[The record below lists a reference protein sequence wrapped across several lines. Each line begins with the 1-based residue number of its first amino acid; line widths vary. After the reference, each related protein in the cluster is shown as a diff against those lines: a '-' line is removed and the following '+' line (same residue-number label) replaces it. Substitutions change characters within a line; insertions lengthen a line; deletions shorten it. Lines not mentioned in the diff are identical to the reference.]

1 VTQQQI
7 VRLAVPGGALTVRGS
22 AATDRGAVRR
32 VNEDSFF
39 ARLPIFLVADGM
51 GGHQFGDRASQT
63 VVATF
68 SELFPDAVPAEQD
81 AVLEAIEASNE
92 AVLGLVDAGQAPG
105 SLAGTTLT
113 GVALVTEPEDPS
125 GSLRWMVFNV
135 GDSRVYGW
143 DGSALAQLT
152 VDHSAVQQL
161 VDLGLITRA
170 QAAVHHERNL
180 ITRAVGA
187 DGDVNADAWLLPVD
201 GRQLFLA
208 CSDGLIKELGDD
220 SIAAIVGEHAG
231 RDVESLA
238 QRLVATAVDAGGSDN
253 VTVVVIETLFES
265 ALVDPGARR

>member
-1 VTQQQI
+1 MTHSPTA
-7 VRLAVPGGALTVRGS
+7 RLAVPGGTLTVRGS

-32 VNEDSFF
+32 VNEDSYF

-68 SELFPDAVPAEQD
+68 AELFSAPEPVAQE
-81 AVLEAIEASNE
+81 AVLEAIEASND
-92 AVLGLVDAGQAPG
+92 AVLALVEPGSAPG
-105 SLAGTTLT
+105 TLAGTTLT

-125 GSLRWMVFNV
+125 GALRWMVFNV
-135 GDSRVYGW
+135 GDSRVYSW
-143 DGSALAQLT
+143 DGAALAQLT

-161 VDLGLITRA
+161 VDLGLITQA
-170 QAAVHHERNL
+170 QAAVHPERNL

-187 DGDVNADAWLLPVD
+187 DVDVAADAWLLPVD

-208 CSDGLIKELGDD
+208 CSDGLVKEVGDET
-220 SIAAIVGEHAG
+220 IAAIVEQHAG

-238 QRLVATAVDAGGSDN
+238 QHLVATAVDAGGSDN
-253 VTVVVIETLFES
+253 VTVVVIETLLEP
-265 ALVDPGARR
+265 APVEPAARG

>member
-1 VTQQQI
+1 VTQQQT

-68 SELFPDAVPAEQD
+68 SEFFPDAVPAEQD
-81 AVLEAIEASNE
+81 IVLEAIEASNE
-92 AVLGLVDAGQAPG
+92 AVLGLVDPAEAPG

-125 GSLRWMVFNV
+125 GALRWMVFNV
-135 GDSRVYGW
+135 GDSRVYSW
-143 DGSALAQLT
+143 DGVALAQLT

-161 VDLGLITRA
+161 VELGLITQA
-170 QAAVHHERNL
+170 QAAVHPERNL

-187 DGDVNADAWLLPVD
+187 DADVDADAWLLPVD

-208 CSDGLIKELGDD
+208 CSDGLVKELGDD
-220 SIAAIVGEHAG
+220 SIAAIVQEHAG
-231 RDVESLA
+231 QNVESLA

-253 VTVVVIETLFES
+253 VTVVVIETVFEP
-265 ALVDPGARR
+265 ALVDPTARR

>member
-1 VTQQQI
+1 MTHSPTA
-7 VRLAVPGGALTVRGS
+7 RLTVPGGTLTVRGS

-68 SELFPDAVPAEQD
+68 GELFPSPVPVAQE
-81 AVLEAIEASNE
+81 AVLEAIEASND
-92 AVLGLVDAGQAPG
+92 AVLALVGPGSAPG
-105 SLAGTTLT
+105 TLAGTTLT

-125 GSLRWMVFNV
+125 GALRWMVFNV
-135 GDSRVYGW
+135 GDSRVYSW
-143 DGSALAQLT
+143 DGAALAQLT

-161 VDLGLITRA
+161 VDLGLITQA
-170 QAAVHHERNL
+170 QAAVHPERNL

-187 DGDVNADAWLLPVD
+187 DADVAADAWLLPVD

-208 CSDGLIKELGDD
+208 CSDGLVKEVGDET
-220 SIAAIVGEHAG
+220 IAAIVQEHAG
-231 RDVESLA
+231 HDVESLA
-238 QRLVATAVDAGGSDN
+238 ERLVATAVDAGGSDN
-253 VTVVVIETLFES
+253 VTVVVIETLLEP
-265 ALVDPGARR
+265 ALVKPAARG

>member
-1 VTQQQI
+1 VNQQPT
-7 VRLAVPGGALTVRGS
+7 VRLAVPGGVLTVRGS

-51 GGHQFGDRASQT
+51 GGHQLGDRASQT
-63 VVATF
+63 VAATF
-68 SELFPDAVPAEQD
+68 AELFPDPVPTGQD
-81 AVLEAIEASNE
+81 VVLEAIEVANE
-92 AVLGLVDAGQAPG
+92 AVLGLVDSGSDPG

-125 GSLRWMVFNV
+125 GALRWMIFNI
-135 GDSRVYGW
+135 GDSRVYSW
-143 DGSALAQLT
+143 DGSALSQVT

-161 VDLGLITRA
+161 VDLGLITPA
-170 QAAVHHERNL
+170 QAAVHPERNL

-187 DGDVNADAWLLPVD
+187 DADVQADAWLLPVD

-208 CSDGLIKELGDD
+208 CSDGLVKELGDD
-220 SIAAIVGEHAG
+220 TIAAIVQEHAG
-231 RDVESLA
+231 AEVESLA

-253 VTVVVIETLFES
+253 VTVVVIETLLET
-265 ALVDPGARR
+265 GHW

>member
-1 VTQQQI
+1 VNPQST

-39 ARLPIFLVADGM
+39 ARFPIFLVADGM
-51 GGHQFGDRASQT
+51 GGHQFGDLASQT

-68 SELFPDAVPAEQD
+68 SELFPDPVPAAQES
-81 AVLEAIEASNE
+81 VLEAIEASNE
-92 AVLGLVDAGQAPG
+92 AVLGLVDAGETPG

-125 GSLRWMVFNV
+125 GALRWMVFNI
-135 GDSRVYGW
+135 GDSRVYSW

-161 VDLGLITRA
+161 VDHGLITQA
-170 QAAVHHERNL
+170 QAAVHPERNL

-187 DGDVNADAWLLPVD
+187 DADVNADAWLLPVD

-208 CSDGLIKELGDD
+208 CSDGLVKELGDE
-220 SIAAIVGEHAG
+220 SIAAIVQEHAG
-231 RDVESLA
+231 REIESLA

-253 VTVVVIETLFES
+253 VTVVVVETLLEP